1 MPLTKGELE
10 FIKKALLDL
19 ELEPDDYS
27 DIIALLREL

>member
-1 MPLTKGELE
+1 MPLTKEELE
-10 FIKKALLDL
+10 FVKSALLDL